1 MNGLKERTTF
11 ENSREHLAN
20 ERTFLAWIRTSIAM
34 MGLGFVIVKFA
45 LFLKQISMLLN
56 SDEDYVLNGY
66 SAMVGVIMIIIGVII
81 AALAFLQ
88 YIKTRKQLN
97 QNVYVSSS
105 WLSMFITF
113 IILSG
118 GIVLILYLLSVI

>member
-1 MNGLKERTTF
+1 
-11 ENSREHLAN
+11 
-20 ERTFLAWIRTSIAM
+20 M

-56 SDEDYVLNGY
+56 SGEDYVLNGY

-81 AALAFLQ
+81 AALAFIQ
-88 YIKTRKQLN
+88 YVKTRKQLN
-97 QNVYVSSS
+97 QNLYVSSS